1 MESMKTSTPSRAL
14 CLLLTLL
21 GLCVTAHAQTAV
33 SVGMTQLKTG
43 DLPVTLVYPTL
54 QPARSVALG
63 PFVLQVAP
71 DAVPQPGLRR
81 LVVLSHGTG
90 GNALSD
96 HTLAAT
102 LARAGFVVAQ
112 PLHTGDNYL
121 DTSRAGPESWRTRP
135 QEVTRLIDALA
146 ADPSWQ
152 PLLQLDKVGVH
163 GMSAGGVTA
172 LSLAGAQW
180 RLLNLVQHCLAH
192 VDADQG
198 FCFNGLAEPQAQA
211 ARRAVYERA
220 RGVPEAFLP
229 ANMRVLQGGITV
241 DPAAGRADVRPDLRV
256 AAVTLAVPVGAIFSA
271 DSLAR
276 IHVPVGLVTAGRDTM
291 LLPEF
296 HSDHVLRH
304 CTACTRLADLKGAGH
319 FDLLSPWPDAV
330 ALSVGAKQAQGGQP
344 EPGFDPKE
352 RDDAFEAIARFF
364 ARQLQ
369 F

>member
-1 MESMKTSTPSRAL
+1 METMKTSTPSRAL

-21 GLCVTAHAQTAV
+21 VLCATAHAQTAV

-54 QPARSVALG
+54 QRARSVALG

-71 DAVPQPGLRR
+71 DAVPQPGLHR
-81 LVVLSHGTG
+81 LLVLSHGTG

-96 HTLAAT
+96 HT
-102 LARAGFVVAQ
+102 
-112 PLHTGDNYL
+112 
-121 DTSRAGPESWRTRP
+121 
-135 QEVTRLIDALA
+135 LA

-276 IHVPVGLVTAGRDTM
+276 IRVPVGLVTAGRDTM

-296 HSDHVLRH
+296 HSDPVLRH
-304 CTACTRLADLKGAGH
+304 CTACTRLADLKGAAH
-319 FDLLSPWPDAV
+319 FDLLSPWPDSV
-330 ALSVGAKQAQGGQP
+330 ALSVGAKQARGGQP
-344 EPGFDPKE
+344 EPGFDPKQ
-352 RDDAFEAIARFF
+352 RDDAFESIARFF

>member
-1 MESMKTSTPSRAL
+1 MRVQSWVQSWVQCRPASVSTPCDETRTDGTVTAFGARCLTSSPAAWRWLTPGPQLLPHHPCRVQMESMKTSTPSRAL

-21 GLCVTAHAQTAV
+21 VVCATAHAQTAV

-71 DAVPQPGLRR
+71 DAVPQPGMRR

-96 HTLAAT
+96 HTLA
-102 LARAGFVVAQ
+102 V
-112 PLHTGDNYL
+112 
-121 DTSRAGPESWRTRP
+121 
-135 QEVTRLIDALA
+135 
-146 ADPSWQ
+146 DPSWQ

-163 GMSAGGVTA
+163 GMSAGGVT
-172 LSLAGAQW
+172 
-180 RLLNLVQHCLAH
+180 
-192 VDADQG
+192 
-198 FCFNGLAEPQAQA
+198 
-211 ARRAVYERA
+211 
-220 RGVPEAFLP
+220 EAFLP

-276 IHVPVGLVTAGRDTM
+276 IRVPVGLVTAGRDTM

-296 HSDHVLRH
+296 HSDPVLRH
-304 CTACTRLADLKGAGH
+304 CTACTRLADLKGAAH

-330 ALSVGAKQAQGGQP
+330 ALSVGAKQARSGQP
-344 EPGFDPKE
+344 EPGFDPKQ